1 MATKYQYNAVRR
13 YLQLNCLLMPGM
25 QHIDK
30 LLISISYISD
40 YSQTGTLTMKKIITA
55 FTLASIT
62 AISGCTTYDAY
73 TGEEK
78 TTNTAKGAG
87 IGAGAA
93 LVISYMANKDKSSA
107 ERNKRLLRDAGIGAI
122 AGGGVGYYMDTQ
134 EAKLR
139 KQLRSTGVSVEREG
153 DNINLVMPGNITF
166 PSNGHDLKA
175 DFYSVLDSVALVL
188 EEFDKTIIVVAGY
201 TDSKGSDAYN
211 QTLSESRA
219 NSVASYLKGK
229 KVVAA
234 RFETVGFGEKNPVA
248 DNAIDEGR
256 ALNRRVELTLL
267 PITEES

>member
-1 MATKYQYNAVRR
+1 
-13 YLQLNCLLMPGM
+13 
-25 QHIDK
+25 
-30 LLISISYISD
+30 
-40 YSQTGTLTMKKIITA
+40 MKKLITA
-55 FTLASIT
+55 LSLVSIT
-62 AISGCTTYDAY
+62 ALSACTTYDPY

-78 TTNTAKGAG
+78 TTNAAKGAG

-93 LVISYMANKDKSSA
+93 LVVSYIANKDKSAA

-139 KQLRSTGVSVEREG
+139 KQLRGSGVSVVRDG

-166 PSNGHDLKA
+166 PTNQSDLKT
-175 DFYSVLDSVALVL
+175 DFYDVLDSVALVL

-211 QTLSESRA
+211 QKLSEERA
-219 NSVASYLKGK
+219 RSVADYLMAK

-234 RFETVGFGEKNPVA
+234 RFEVVGFGEKSPVA
-248 DNAIDEGR
+248 DNATEEGR
-256 ALNRRVELTLL
+256 ALNRRVELTLM
-267 PITEES
+267 PIAEESE